1 MPLTSKKNPKVFE
14 ASSTVVVA
22 DAASIVN
29 GFINGGGLL
38 AVPIVAATGIV
49 AVIGLL
55 LQWSSQPAVRDDE
68 DDWDIFQAAYF
79 DWEAWIVCSFGED
92 SL

>member
-1 MPLTSKKNPKVFE
+1 L
-14 ASSTVVVA
+14 
-22 DAASIVN
+22 N

-38 AVPIVAATGIV
+38 AVPILAATAIV

-68 DDWDIFQAAYF
+68 DD
-79 DWEAWIVCSFGED
+79 
-92 SL
+92 